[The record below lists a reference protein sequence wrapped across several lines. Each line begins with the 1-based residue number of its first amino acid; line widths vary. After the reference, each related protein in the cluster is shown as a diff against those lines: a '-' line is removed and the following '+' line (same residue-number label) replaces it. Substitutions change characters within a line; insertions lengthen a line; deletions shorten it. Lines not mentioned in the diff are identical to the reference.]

1 MSLRWHSLRMVVWKR
16 LIRFEANDG
25 VLHCGEPLVEETD
38 DVSRLADAGKLT
50 ALVVIGEDVFADSA
64 RLGKEEK
71 TVKKLY
77 GPLTGAQVPIIRCVG
92 LNYMKHIKEAG
103 RKPPP
108 YPSIFFKPSDCV
120 ADYGAEIAI
129 PTLAQDEQCDYEG
142 ELVSPLQPALRQ
154 CHAHET
160 GQVIVVRRD
169 GKDIR
174 EEEALQYVAGYVAG
188 NDISARKWQRDPEYA
203 GGVPQWGFSKGF
215 DQYAPLGPCIVS
227 PSILGDAS
235 CLTLQTF
242 VNGELRQDTNT
253 NDMIFGVKKLVAFLS
268 QGTTLR
274 KGSLIMTGTPSG
286 ELSTFSGQL
295 AESPVLSLLIHCADN
310 DAGVAMGMKEP
321 KWLKHGDEVEVY
333 IEKIGT
339 LRNRIAFL

>member
-1 MSLRWHSLRMVVWKR
+1 MSPRWYLLKMVVWKR

-25 VLHCGEPLVEETD
+25 RLYFGEPLVEETD
-38 DVSRLADAGKLT
+38 DVGRLADAGKLK

-64 RLGKEEK
+64 RVTTEEE

-77 GPLTGAQVPIIRCVG
+77 GPLIAAQVPIIRCVG

-103 RKPPP
+103 RNPPP

-129 PTLAQDEQCDYEG
+129 PTLAQHEQCDYEG
-142 ELVSPLQPALRQ
+142 ELVSPLQPVLKQ
-154 CHAHET
+154 YHAHQT
-160 GQVIVVRRD
+160 GQVIVIGRD
-169 GKDIR
+169 GKDIK
-174 EEEALQYVAGYVAG
+174 EDEALKYVAGYVVG
-188 NDISARKWQRDPEYA
+188 DDVSARKWQRDPEYA

-227 PSILGDAS
+227 TSILWDAS
-235 CLTLQTF
+235 GLTLQTF
-242 VNGELRQDTNT
+242 VNGELRQNTNT
-253 NDMIFGVKKLVAFLS
+253 DDMIFGIKKLVAFLS

-286 ELSTFSGQL
+286 ELSTFS
-295 AESPVLSLLIHCADN
+295 AS
-310 DAGVAMGMKEP
+310 
-321 KWLKHGDEVEVY
+321 
-333 IEKIGT
+333 
-339 LRNRIAFL
+339 